1 MEKWT
6 PKIDVIYH
14 IVFSVLAVYLFLGYK
29 GVSYLPLMMSLW
41 LLLLLFDYMMMTIIG
56 VRTQIARLIVW
67 TFRLAQVQSISLMTT
82 IQMSLVIRY
91 VLLMMLLN
99 LLCQCITSLLTQY
112 VDNRLL
118 MRRLGIGL
126 VVGIGLWTDYA
137 NILFIAYIV
146 YVLFS
151 TILAIKQRINHRVY
165 TKNKHTG
172 YWVLVAAFSL
182 QLIPLLG
189 LVILAV
195 LSSQLFTQVWLFFMA
210 VASTLLMLIAGFN
223 HKAVVG
229 QASKWLSLI
238 FCTLLYI
245 YIFVLILG
253 LNLSLVLFI
262 LYIIV
267 SIMYILI
274 LTDVFGKHQVNAI
287 RLIKREESLKQDF
300 SNYLHDD
307 VLQDINVLI
316 KMTTLEPSEK
326 TQAFLREQ
334 LSALNDQL
342 RQQMN
347 QYSPQLSKHL
357 TLQENYRLLVRSLE
371 QTYPNQAVSTSFS
384 MNRNLTLPEP
394 YDVLVYRWLRE
405 LIHNVYK
412 HAGANQ
418 LDIHVAAY
426 DELIIVLV
434 EDDGC
439 FKKGSHL
446 KIGHGLY
453 VIQEQ
458 VEAIGGQLYI
468 EANRPRGLRMRVEF
482 SVMGGEIIEDFV
494 N

>member
-1 MEKWT
+1 M
-6 PKIDVIYH
+6 
-14 IVFSVLAVYLFLGYK
+14 
-29 GVSYLPLMMSLW
+29 
-41 LLLLLFDYMMMTIIG
+41 
-56 VRTQIARLIVW
+56 
-67 TFRLAQVQSISLMTT
+67 
-82 IQMSLVIRY
+82 
-91 VLLMMLLN
+91 
-99 LLCQCITSLLTQY
+99 
-112 VDNRLL
+112 
-118 MRRLGIGL
+118 
-126 VVGIGLWTDYA
+126 
-137 NILFIAYIV
+137 
-146 YVLFS
+146 
-151 TILAIKQRINHRVY
+151 
-165 TKNKHTG
+165 
-172 YWVLVAAFSL
+172 
-182 QLIPLLG
+182 
-189 LVILAV
+189 
-195 LSSQLFTQVWLFFMA
+195 
-210 VASTLLMLIAGFN
+210 
-223 HKAVVG
+223 
-229 QASKWLSLI
+229 
-238 FCTLLYI
+238 
-245 YIFVLILG
+245 LILG

-267 SIMYILI
+267 SIMYILT
-274 LTDVFGKHQVNAI
+274 LTDVFGNHQVNAV
-287 RLIKREESLKQDF
+287 RLIKREEALKQDF

-384 MNRNLTLPEP
+384 MNRDLTLPGP

-412 HAGANQ
+412 HAGASQ

-446 KIGHGLY
+446 EIGHGLY
-453 VIQEQ
+453 AIQEQ

-482 SVMGGEIIEDFV
+482 SVMGGEILEDFV